1 MLEPRSHNM
10 VDELARIPLFAELQP
25 EALALLAAAGTSRTY
40 AADAV
45 LWLTGQE
52 PDGLY
57 VVLSGEVR
65 IVRARQGRQHVV
77 HTAGPGA
84 TIGEV
89 PLLAGGGYPA
99 TAVATRATRCFV
111 LEAGEFRAALAGHPE
126 LAWRLL
132 RHLSQRISF
141 LVERLDERHGLDVR
155 GRVVR
160 ELLERSA
167 AAAGPWFRLAGTQ
180 ADLAEKVGSAR
191 EVVVRVLADLRA
203 RGHLESDGRGRY
215 RIPDRAALSALTP

>member
-1 MLEPRSHNM
+1 M
-10 VDELARIPLFAELQP
+10 VNELARIALFAELSQ
-25 EALALLAAAGTSRTY
+25 EALALVAAAGSSRTY

-45 LWLTGQE
+45 LWLTGEE

-77 HTAGPGA
+77 HRAGPGD

-89 PLLAGGGYPA
+89 PLLTGGGYPA

-111 LEAGEFRAALAGHPE
+111 LGTGEFREVLARHPD

-155 GRVVR
+155 GRVIR

-167 AAAGPWFRLAGTQ
+167 AATGPWFRLAGTQ
-180 ADLAEKVGSAR
+180 ADLAEEVGSAR
-191 EVVVRVLADLRA
+191 EVVVRVLAELRQS
-203 RGHLESDGRGRY
+203 GHLESDGRGRY
-215 RIPDRAALSALTP
+215 RLPDRKTLSAPTS